1 VFGVTV
7 LLMSDRELMR
17 LEVLQDLDR
26 RRLTPAAAGQLLGL
40 ERRQVFRLLKAYRIE
55 GPTGLTSKRRGRRS
69 NRRKPEA
76 LRRAVLTI
84 IRQWYWDFGPTLA
97 TEKLREDHGI
107 ALGRETVRLWMIE
120 AGIWADRKQRRKR
133 IHQPRPRRECV
144 GELVQVDG
152 SEHWWFEDR
161 GPQCTLLVFVDDAT
175 SRLMHLQFVESESTF
190 AYFHAA
196 RAYLEAWG
204 KPVAFYSDKHGV
216 FRVNHP
222 GALGGDGMTQF
233 GRALH
238 GLNIDI
244 ICANSSPAKGR
255 VERANQTLQ
264 DRLVKE
270 LRLAGAATLAE
281 GNALLPAFIADY
293 NARFAKPPANQKN
306 LHRRLRAGDDL
317 DDAFAWK
324 EERTLSQALTLQYDK
339 ILFILEPTDQAK
351 AAIGKRSAW
360 STTPMGGWRSVTRAS
375 NWLTAPSTN
384 CARSR
389 RPRSSRTNSSALRS
403 LSSAKSSCAVD
414 LGVAVGRAGAISTTR
429 ISFRSVE
436 PFYEPSG
443 PSPLGKSTGSGF
455 EHPYSGRRSGA
466 ALRMGS
472 APARR
477 PTQPQ

>member
-7 LLMSDRELMR
+7 RLMSDRELRR

-26 RRLTPAAAGQLLGL
+26 RRLRPAAAGQLLGL

-55 GPTGLTSKRRGRRS
+55 GPTGLISKRRGRRG

-84 IRQWYWDFGPTLA
+84 VRQWYWDFGPTLA
-97 TEKLREDHGI
+97 AEKLREDHGI
-107 ALGRETVRLWMIE
+107 AVGRETLRHWMIE
-120 AGIWADRKQRRKR
+120 AGLWRDRKQRKR
-133 IHQPRPRRECV
+133 IHQPRPRRDCV

-152 SEHWWFEDR
+152 SEHWWFEAR
-161 GPQCTLLVFVDDAT
+161 GPQCTLLVFIDDAT

-238 GLNIDI
+238 ALNIDI

-255 VERANQTLQ
+255 VERANKTLQ

-281 GNALLPAFIADY
+281 GNALLPDFMADY
-293 NARFAKPPANQKN
+293 NARFAKTPANDKD
-306 LHRRLRAGDDL
+306 LHRPLRASDDL

-339 ILFILEPTDQAK
+339 VMFILEPSEQAK
-351 AAIGKRSAW
+351 AAIGKR
-360 STTPMGGWRSVTRAS
+360 VTVVDYPDGRLAIRYRGVELAYRTFDKIRQVS
-375 NWLTAPSTN
+375 QAAIVENKQLGA
-384 CARSR
+384 ALAFIRDQQLR
-389 RPRSSRTNSSALRS
+389 R
-403 LSSAKSSCAVD
+403 
-414 LGVAVGRAGAISTTR
+414 
-429 ISFRSVE
+429 E
-436 PFYEPSG
+436 PE
-443 PSPLGKSTGSGF
+443 
-455 EHPYSGRRSGA
+455 RRSGP
-466 ALRMGS
+466 RRRDQRD
-472 APARR
+472 ARLFKVG
-477 PTQPQ
+477 

>member
-1 VFGVTV
+1 
-7 LLMSDRELMR
+7 M
-17 LEVLQDLDR
+17 
-26 RRLTPAAAGQLLGL
+26 AA
-40 ERRQVFRLLKAYRIE
+40 
-55 GPTGLTSKRRGRRS
+55 
-69 NRRKPEA
+69 
-76 LRRAVLTI
+76 
-84 IRQWYWDFGPTLA
+84 
-97 TEKLREDHGI
+97 EKLREDHGI
-107 ALGRETVRLWMIE
+107 ALGRETLRQWMIE
-120 AGIWADRKQRRKR
+120 AGLWRDRKQRKR

-238 GLNIDI
+238 ALNIDI

-255 VERANQTLQ
+255 VERANKTLQ

-281 GNALLPAFIADY
+281 GNALLPAFMADY
-293 NARFAKPPANQKN
+293 NARFAKAPANNKD
-306 LHRRLRAGDDL
+306 LHRPLHGGDDL

-339 ILFILEPTDQAK
+339 VIFILKPTDQAK
-351 AAIGKRSAW
+351 AAIGKR
-360 STTPMGGWRSVTRAS
+360 VTVIDYPDGR
-375 NWLTAPSTN
+375 
-384 CARSR
+384 
-389 RPRSSRTNSSALRS
+389 
-403 LSSAKSSCAVD
+403 LSIRYKGVELAYRIFDKIRQVD
-414 LGVAVGRAGAISTTR
+414 QGAIADNKR
-429 ISFRSVE
+429 L
-436 PFYEPSG
+436 G
-443 PSPLGKSTGSGF
+443 PILAMIRDEQLRRGP
-455 EHPYSGRRSGA
+455 ERRSGP
-466 ALRMGS
+466 RRRDQRD
-472 APARR
+472 ARLFKVG
-477 PTQPQ
+477 

>member
-1 VFGVTV
+1 GV
-7 LLMSDRELMR
+7 
-17 LEVLQDLDR
+17 
-26 RRLTPAAAGQLLGL
+26 
-40 ERRQVFRLLKAYRIE
+40 I
-55 GPTGLTSKRRGRRS
+55 SKRRGRRS

-84 IRQWYWDFGPTLA
+84 IRRWYWDFGPTLA
-97 TEKLREDHGI
+97 AE
-107 ALGRETVRLWMIE
+107 
-120 AGIWADRKQRRKR
+120 QRKR
-133 IHQPRPRRECV
+133 IHQPRPRRDCV

-238 GLNIDI
+238 ALNIDI

-255 VERANQTLQ
+255 VERANKTLQ

-281 GNALLPAFIADY
+281 GNPLLPDFIADY
-293 NARFAKPPANQKN
+293 NARFAKAPANNKD
-306 LHRRLRAGDDL
+306 LHRSLRAGDDL

-339 ILFILEPTDQAK
+339 VMFILEPSEQAK
-351 AAIGKRSAW
+351 AAIGKR
-360 STTPMGGWRSVTRAS
+360 VTVIDHPDGRLAIRYRGVE
-375 NWLTAPSTN
+375 LAY
-384 CARSR
+384 
-389 RPRSSRTNSSALRS
+389 RTFDKIRQVVQA
-403 LSSAKSSCAVD
+403 
-414 LGVAVGRAGAISTTR
+414 AI
-429 ISFRSVE
+429 VE
-436 PFYEPSG
+436 NKH
-443 PSPLGKSTGSGF
+443 L
-455 EHPYSGRRSGA
+455 GA
-466 ALRMGS
+466 ALALRHGDLHPG
-472 APARR
+472 AERAGQGGDR
-477 PTQPQ
+477 QACHGF